1 MENEKMFLIH
11 EDDYIRHIDEKL
23 ELYAMLRQTASA
35 VKKLPDSKANKEAKR
50 IAGIYTDRAEAMYD
64 GWGIPDRYLI
74 TADMDDLCELME
86 NELIEPE
93 EAGYYPDDDCPC
105 CCCERCCEFAEE
117 IELELSDGCE
127 NGYECEELHLLE
139 LLDDV
144 KGLLDELKHLI
155 NELQGELD
163 ED

>member
-93 EAGYYPDDDCPC
+93 EAGYYPDDGDCPC
-105 CCCERCCEFAEE
+105 CDGERCCEFAERIEQE
-117 IELELSDGCE
+117 ISGSDEAHLSE
-127 NGYECEELHLLE
+127 LLE
-139 LLDDV
+139 TANE
-144 KGLLDELKHLI
+144 LLDELESLI
-155 NELQGELD
+155 DELRDELAY

>member
-1 MENEKMFLIH
+1 MENEKMYLIH
-11 EDDYIRHIDEKL
+11 EEDYIRHIDEKL

-50 IAGIYTDRAEAMYD
+50 IAGIFSDRAKAMYD

-93 EAGYYPDDDCPC
+93 EAGYYPDDGDCSC
-105 CCCERCCEFAEE
+105 CDGERCCEFAER
-117 IELELSDGCE
+117 IERELSGSGE
-127 NGYECEELHLLE
+127 AHLSELLE
-139 LLDDV
+139 SANE
-144 KGLLDELKHLI
+144 LLDELAGLI
-155 NELQGELD
+155 DELRDELD
-163 ED
+163 YED

>member
-1 MENEKMFLIH
+1 MENEKMYLIH

-23 ELYAMLRQTASA
+23 ELYAMLRQAASA

-50 IAGIYTDRAEAMYD
+50 IAGIYSDRAEAMYD

-93 EAGYYPDDDCPC
+93 EAGYYPDDNCPC
-105 CCCERCCEFAEE
+105 CCCERCCEFAER
-117 IELELSDGCE
+117 IEQKMSGGEESHLSALVE
-127 NGYECEELHLLE
+127 TANE
-139 LLDDV
+139 
-144 KGLLDELKHLI
+144 LLDELERLI
-155 NELQGELD
+155 SELRDELD
-163 ED
+163 YED

>member
-23 ELYAMLRQTASA
+23 ELYAMLRQAASA

-50 IAGIYTDRAEAMYD
+50 IAGIYSDRALAMYD

-93 EAGYYPDDDCPC
+93 EAGYYPDDGDCPC
-105 CCCERCCEFAEE
+105 CDGERCCDYAEGVAQDFFNDYE
-117 IELELSDGCE
+117 QDETSSLSELLRVSRELT
-127 NGYECEELHLLE
+127 NVAAHLLGCIGDLMPE
-139 LLDDV
+139 
-144 KGLLDELKHLI
+144 
-155 NELQGELD
+155 
-163 ED
+163 